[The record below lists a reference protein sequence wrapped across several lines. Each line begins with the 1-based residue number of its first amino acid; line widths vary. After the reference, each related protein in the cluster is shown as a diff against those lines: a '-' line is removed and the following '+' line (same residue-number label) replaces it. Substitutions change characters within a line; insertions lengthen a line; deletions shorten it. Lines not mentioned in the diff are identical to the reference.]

1 MEISSVIT
9 PIAII
14 LELVIFIM
22 GLHLG
27 YILKKTYGYLF
38 AFTFLV
44 FALFD
49 YFGTLG
55 IPANILSVLN
65 IIAIL
70 SALAGIYQ
78 IIKENA
84 PRVKYNTL

>member
-49 YFGTLG
+49 YLDLPK
-55 IPANILSVLN
+55 INDNLSVP
-65 IIAIL
+65 IV
-70 SALAGIYQ
+70 AGILMGLV
-78 IIKENA
+78 A
-84 PRVKYNTL
+84 WGFGLL

>member
-1 MEISSVIT
+1 MELSPVIT
-9 PIAII
+9 PVAII
-14 LELVIFIM
+14 LELIIFIM
-22 GLHLG
+22 GVYAG
-27 YILKKTYGYLF
+27 YALKKTYGYLF
-38 AFTFLV
+38 GFTFLV

-49 YFGTLG
+49 YLGTLG
-55 IPANILSVLN
+55 VPADTLSLLN

-78 IIKENA
+78 ILKDSA